1 MPLIT
6 APATPPSIAPPA
18 FDATTS
24 PAKYQLRVMFSRK
37 PVTIPAM
44 LLMIVHQVCEALV
57 PVVAGRTVDT
67 AIADGNSTALWSW
80 MLVLAALFLV
90 LDVAARFGGRL
101 GTIAMLTVEH
111 ALRMQLTDRIID
123 RRGFANGTRPP
134 GALLAVSTTDA
145 QNTARAVMV
154 GLRPVAEVAALIFA
168 SIILLTVSVP
178 IGLVVLIGGAL
189 LTWGSMAAGA
199 PLRRRVGHRQAA
211 AARASATAAD
221 LVAGFRTLAG
231 LGARRTA
238 AGRYRTRSREALDST
253 VHAVDAEARLIGSV
267 EVLGGIFVTLVAA
280 GSGIAAIQGHLTVG
294 ELITVVGL
302 AQFIIDPMTALG
314 KNASA
319 VWATSV
325 ASAERVL
332 GLLREPYAVSED
344 GTALDGA
351 GTGADATPARIVI
364 DGEAVSPGAH
374 RVFAVGAAEMSDIV
388 DALTLTHRP
397 DPGRYFVDGVDL
409 AEARLG
415 DVLDRVVTAPHSA
428 DLFDGTVTENL
439 LAVRP
444 DATGPEIDAA
454 LAAAGCVDVIEVLPD
469 GLDTRIGDAG
479 VMLSGGQRQRIAL
492 ARALLADPPALVLA
506 DPTTAV
512 DSVTEQAV
520 ARGVARH
527 RKGRT
532 TIVLTSAP
540 AWAAEMEVA

>member
-6 APATPPSIAPPA
+6 APVTPPPIAPPA
-18 FDATTS
+18 FDESTS
-24 PAKYQLRVMFSRK
+24 PTVYQLRVMFSRK

-67 AIADGNSTALWSW
+67 AIADGDSAALWRW
-80 MLVLAALFLV
+80 MLVLAAVFLV

-101 GTIAMLTVEH
+101 ATIAMLSVEH
-111 ALRMQLTDRIID
+111 ALRMQLTDRIVD
-123 RRGFANGTRPP
+123 RRGFADGARPP
-134 GALLAVSTTDA
+134 GALLTVSTTDA
-145 QNTARAVMV
+145 QNTARAVIV
-154 GLRPVAEVAALIFA
+154 GLRPVAEVAALVFA
-168 SIILLTVSVP
+168 SVILLTVSVP
-178 IGLVVLIGGAL
+178 IGLVVLVGGAL

-199 PLRRRVGHRQAA
+199 PLRRRVGRRQAA

-238 AGRYRTRSREALDST
+238 AGRYRDRSREALDAT
-253 VHAVDAEARLIGSV
+253 VHAVDAEARLIGWV
-267 EVLGGIFVTLVAA
+267 EVLGGVFVTLVAA
-280 GSGIAAIQGHLTVG
+280 GSGIAALQGRLTVG

-332 GLLREPYAVSED
+332 GLLREPHAASED
-344 GTALDGA
+344 GTPA
-351 GTGADATPARIVI
+351 GADARDDEPAELLV
-364 DGEAVSPGAH
+364 GGTVVPPGAH
-374 RVFAVGAAEMSDIV
+374 RVIPADAGEMAAIV
-388 DALTLTHRP
+388 DALTLAHRP
-397 DPGRYFVDGVDL
+397 EPGGFAVDGVDL
-409 AEARLG
+409 AEAELG
-415 DVLDRVVTAPHSA
+415 SVLRRVVTAPHSA

-444 DATGPEIDAA
+444 DATGPQIDAA
-454 LAAAGCVDVIEVLPD
+454 LAAAGCADVIEVLPD
-469 GLDTRIGDAG
+469 GADTRIGDAG

-512 DSVTEQAV
+512 DSVTEQRV
-520 ARGVARH
+520 ARGVAKH
-527 RKGRT
+527 RAGRT
-532 TIVLTSAP
+532 TVVLTSAP

>member
-6 APATPPSIAPPA
+6 APAAPPPMVPPA
-18 FDATTS
+18 FDAATS
-24 PAKYQLRVMFSRK
+24 PAAYQLRVMFSRK
-37 PVTIPAM
+37 RVTVPAL

-67 AIADGNSTALWSW
+67 AIAGGDARALWTW
-80 MLVLAALFLV
+80 IAVLAGVFLV
-90 LDVAARFGGRL
+90 LDLAARFGGRL

-123 RRGFANGTRPP
+123 RRGFADDTRPP
-134 GALLAVSTTDA
+134 GALLAVSTMDA
-145 QNTARAVMV
+145 QATARGVMM
-154 GLRPVAEVAALIFA
+154 GLRPVAEIAALIFA
-168 SIILLTVSVP
+168 SILLLTVSVP
-178 IGLVVLIGGAL
+178 VGLVVLVGGAL

-199 PLRRRVGHRQAA
+199 PLRRRVGRRQAA
-211 AARASATAAD
+211 AARAAATAAD

-238 AGRYRTRSREALDST
+238 SGRYRRRSREALDAT
-253 VHAVDAEARLIGSV
+253 VDAIDAEARLIGSV
-267 EVLGGIFVTLVAA
+267 EVLGGIFVTIVAA
-280 GSGIAAIQGHLTVG
+280 GSGIAAIGGHLTVG

-319 VWATSV
+319 LWATAV
-325 ASAERVL
+325 ASAGRVL
-332 GLLREPYAVSED
+332 ALLREPYAVDEA
-344 GTALDGA
+344 GEPVAGEPGA
-351 GTGADATPARIVI
+351 PAQVVI

-374 RVFAVGAAEMSDIV
+374 RVFALGAGETAAIA
-388 DALTLTHRP
+388 DALSVTARP
-397 DPGRYFVDGVDL
+397 DPGRFFVDGVDL
-409 AEARLG
+409 AHAELG
-415 DVLDRVVTAPHSA
+415 DVLGRVVVAPHSA

-439 LAVRP
+439 LAVRD
-444 DATGPEIDAA
+444 DASGPEIDAA
-454 LAAAGCVDVIEVLPD
+454 LAAAGCADVIEVLPD

-492 ARALLADPPALVLA
+492 ARALLADPPALVLV

-520 ARGVARH
+520 AAGVAKH
-527 RKGRT
+527 RAGRT

-540 AWAAEMEVA
+540 AWAAQMEVA

>member
-1 MPLIT
+1 
-6 APATPPSIAPPA
+6 
-18 FDATTS
+18 
-24 PAKYQLRVMFSRK
+24 
-37 PVTIPAM
+37 
-44 LLMIVHQVCEALV
+44 
-57 PVVAGRTVDT
+57 
-67 AIADGNSTALWSW
+67 
-80 MLVLAALFLV
+80 
-90 LDVAARFGGRL
+90 
-101 GTIAMLTVEH
+101 
-111 ALRMQLTDRIID
+111 
-123 RRGFANGTRPP
+123 
-134 GALLAVSTTDA
+134 
-145 QNTARAVMV
+145 MV
-154 GLRPVAEVAALIFA
+154 GLRPVAEVASLIFA

-178 IGLVVLIGGAL
+178 IGLVVLVGGAL

-199 PLRRRVGHRQAA
+199 PLRKRVGRRQAA

-238 AGRYRTRSREALDST
+238 AGRYRGRSREALDAT
-253 VHAVDAEARLIGSV
+253 VHAIDAEARLIGSV

-280 GSGIAAIQGHLTVG
+280 GSGVAAIQGHLTVG

-332 GLLREPYAVSED
+332 GLLREPYAVAEG
-344 GTALDGA
+344 GTAVGEGA
-351 GTGADATPARIVI
+351 RDDDAAAIVI
-364 DGEAVSPGAH
+364 DGEAVTPGSH
-374 RVFAVGAAEMSDIV
+374 RVFAVGAAEMSGIV
-388 DALTLTHRP
+388 DALTIAHRP
-397 DPGRYFVDGVDL
+397 DRGRFFVDGVDL
-409 AEARLG
+409 ADAELG
-415 DVLDRVVTAPHSA
+415 DVLSRVVVAPHTA
-428 DLFDGTVTENL
+428 DLFDGTVVENL

-444 DATGPEIDAA
+444 EATGPEIDAA

-469 GLDTRIGDAG
+469 GLETRIGDAG

-520 ARGVARH
+520 AKGVVKH
-527 RKGRT
+527 RAGRT

>member
-6 APATPPSIAPPA
+6 APATPPPIAPPA

-57 PVVAGRTVDT
+57 PVIAGRTVDT
-67 AIADGNSTALWSW
+67 AIADGNSAALWSW
-80 MLVLAALFLV
+80 MLVLAAVFLA
-90 LDVAARFGGRL
+90 LDLAARFGGRL

-134 GALLAVSTTDA
+134 GALLAVATTDA

-178 IGLVVLIGGAL
+178 IGLVVLVGGAL

-199 PLRRRVGHRQAA
+199 PLRRRVGRRQAA

-238 AGRYRTRSREALDST
+238 ASRYRSRSREALDAT

-267 EVLGGIFVTLVAA
+267 EVLGGVFVTLVAA

-332 GLLREPYAVSED
+332 GLLREPYAVEED
-344 GTALDGA
+344 GTPVGRDLRD
-351 GTGADATPARIVI
+351 DDPARVVI

-374 RVFAVGAAEMSDIV
+374 RVIAVGAEEMQTIV
-388 DALTLTHRP
+388 DALTITRRP
-397 DPGRYFVDGVDL
+397 QAGTYFVDGVDL
-409 AEARLG
+409 AEADLG
-415 DVLDRVVTAPHSA
+415 DVLGRVVTAPHSA

-454 LAAAGCVDVIEVLPD
+454 LAAAGCVDVVEVLPD
-469 GLDTRIGDAG
+469 GTDTRIGDAG

-492 ARALLADPPALVLA
+492 ARALLADPPALVLV

-527 RKGRT
+527 RAGRT

>member
-6 APATPPSIAPPA
+6 APASPPPIKAPA
-18 FDATTS
+18 FDAETT
-24 PAKYQLRVMFSRK
+24 PTRYQLRVMFARRS
-37 PVTIPAM
+37 VTVPAM

-57 PVVAGRTVDT
+57 PVIAGRTVDT
-67 AIADGNSTALWSW
+67 AIAGGDGGALWMW
-80 MLVLAALFLV
+80 MGALALVFLV

-111 ALRMQLTDRIID
+111 ALRMQLTDRIVD
-123 RRGFANGTRPP
+123 RRGFRDGARPP

-145 QNTARAVMV
+145 QNTARGVMI
-154 GLRPVAEVAALIFA
+154 GLRPVAEIASLIFA

-178 IGLVVLIGGAL
+178 VGLVVLIGGAL

-199 PLRRRVGHRQAA
+199 PLRRRVVKRQAA
-211 AARASATAAD
+211 AARASAVAAD

-238 AGRYRTRSREALDST
+238 SGRYRRRSREALDST
-253 VHAVDAEARLIGSV
+253 VHAIDAEARLIGSV
-267 EVLGGIFVTLVAA
+267 EVLGGVFVTLVAA
-280 GSGIAAIQGHLTVG
+280 GSGVAAIQGYLTVG

-319 VWATSV
+319 VWATAV

-332 GLLREPYAVSED
+332 GLLREPYAVDE
-344 GTALDGA
+344 GGRALS
-351 GTGADATPARIVI
+351 DAPSATSLAI
-364 DGEAVSPGAH
+364 DGVAVSAGSH
-374 RVFAVGAAEMSDIV
+374 RVLAVDSVKAGELTE
-388 DALTLTHRP
+388 ALTLTTRP
-397 DPGRYFVDGVDL
+397 APGRFFVGGVDL
-409 AEARLG
+409 ADAELG
-415 DVLDRVVTAPHSA
+415 DVLDRVVVAPHSA
-428 DLFDGTVTENL
+428 DLFDGTVLENL
-439 LAVRP
+439 RAVAP

-454 LAAAGCVDVIEVLPD
+454 LAAAGCADVIAVLPD

-520 ARGVARH
+520 AAGVAAYRE
-527 RKGRT
+527 GRT
-532 TIVLTSAP
+532 TVVLTSAP
-540 AWAAEMEVA
+540 AWAARMEVA

>member
-6 APATPPSIAPPA
+6 APATPPPIAPPA

-44 LLMIVHQVCEALV
+44 LLMIVHQICEALV

-67 AIADGNSTALWSW
+67 AIADGNSSALWSW
-80 MLVLAALFLV
+80 MLVLAAVFLV

-111 ALRMQLTDRIID
+111 TLRMQLTDRIVD

-154 GLRPVAEVAALIFA
+154 GLRPVAEVASLIFA

-178 IGLVVLIGGAL
+178 IGLVVLVGGAL

-199 PLRRRVGHRQAA
+199 PLRKRVGRRQAA

-231 LGARRTA
+231 LGARRIA
-238 AGRYRTRSREALDST
+238 AGRYRGRSREALDAT
-253 VHAVDAEARLIGSV
+253 VHAIDAEARLIGSV

-280 GSGIAAIQGHLTVG
+280 GSGVAAIQGHLTVG

-332 GLLREPYAVSED
+332 GLLREPYAVAEG
-344 GTALDGA
+344 GTAVGEGA
-351 GTGADATPARIVI
+351 RDDDAAAIVI
-364 DGEAVSPGAH
+364 DGEAVTPGSH
-374 RVFAVGAAEMSDIV
+374 RVFAVGAAEMSGIV
-388 DALTLTHRP
+388 DALTIAHRP
-397 DPGRYFVDGVDL
+397 DRGRFFVDGVDL
-409 AEARLG
+409 ADAELG
-415 DVLDRVVTAPHSA
+415 DVLSRVVVAPHTA
-428 DLFDGTVTENL
+428 DLFDGTVVENL

-444 DATGPEIDAA
+444 EATGPEIDAA

-469 GLDTRIGDAG
+469 GLETRIGDAG

-520 ARGVARH
+520 AKGVVKH
-527 RKGRT
+527 RAGRT